1 MEVEMHA
8 ELTTRRRVLLL
19 TYRRYLEADRAWE
32 MALEEVNRWLPATH
46 SHAIFSIGNP
56 GSPVRQL
63 YLRRERA
70 LHHLEVAH
78 LKLETARQR
87 LAARQ
92 RTIHALQAVIA
103 RLSVT
108 ADHS

>member
-1 MEVEMHA
+1 
-8 ELTTRRRVLLL
+8 
-19 TYRRYLEADRAWE
+19 
-32 MALEEVNRWLPATH
+32 
-46 SHAIFSIGNP
+46 
-56 GSPVRQL
+56 
-63 YLRRERA
+63 

-92 RTIHALQAVIA
+92 RTIPALQAVIA